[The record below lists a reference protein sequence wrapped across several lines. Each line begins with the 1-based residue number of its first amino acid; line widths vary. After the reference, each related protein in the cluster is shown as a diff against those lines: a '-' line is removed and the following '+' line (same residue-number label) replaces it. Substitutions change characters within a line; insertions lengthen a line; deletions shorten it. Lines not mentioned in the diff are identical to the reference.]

1 MKNKSIWTIGVKD
14 NSLPKLNKDITTD
27 VLIIGGGIAGL
38 SLAYFLK
45 DSKYNVLL
53 IDKNKCGLGATSKNT
68 GKLTFMQDLVYNK
81 LSSNYNEEIASLYLK
96 SQKEAIDIICGII
109 RENKINCHLKKT
121 KAYVFSND
129 ENSISDFEKE
139 IKFYQK
145 NNIKC
150 RTKESL
156 PISYPSKIVLET
168 DDSYV
173 FNPYEYL
180 VSLKDILKNKI
191 TIYENTCC
199 TSVDKDNDYYLCHT
213 KNGNTIKA
221 KYVIMA
227 THYPIFIIPYFIP
240 FKTIVE
246 RFFIGASSIDKI
258 KDIQILSHNDPSIS
272 MRYYNND
279 MDNYFLYG
287 RRNRKCTSSGDV
299 RDDYNEL
306 NMEYNKYFGKDID
319 YFFHTHDIMTY
330 DNLPFIGEVDNNLY
344 IMTGFNK
351 WGNTNSTIGG
361 KLISDLILEKKNIYQ
376 DIFSPRR
383 GISFDKIKN
392 IPLFNVNVFYRYIA
406 NKINPKMIYY
416 DDSVKI
422 KMINGKRCG
431 IYIDNDGNEHIV
443 SNICPHMKCNLIFNY
458 VDKTWDCPC
467 HASRFDIDGN
477 VIFGPSVFDIKI
489 NNE

>member
-38 SLAYFLK
+38 SLAYFFK

-53 IDKNKCGLGATSKNT
+53 IDINKCGLGATSKNT

-287 RRNRKCTSSGDV
+287 RRNRRCTSSGDV

-319 YFFHTHDIMTY
+319 YFFHTHDIMTM
-330 DNLPFIGEVDNNLY
+330 I
-344 IMTGFNK
+344 
-351 WGNTNSTIGG
+351 
-361 KLISDLILEKKNIYQ
+361 
-376 DIFSPRR
+376 IF
-383 GISFDKIKN
+383 
-392 IPLFNVNVFYRYIA
+392 LLL
-406 NKINPKMIYY
+406 
-416 DDSVKI
+416 VK
-422 KMINGKRCG
+422 
-431 IYIDNDGNEHIV
+431 
-443 SNICPHMKCNLIFNY
+443 
-458 VDKTWDCPC
+458 
-467 HASRFDIDGN
+467 
-477 VIFGPSVFDIKI
+477 
-489 NNE
+489 